1 MKRVSVYILF
11 SLAIVVSFV
20 FFELAIDR
28 HDWTTYYRN
37 HFAANAD
44 RLQDEAILARAFSIA
59 TDNVDQLIELLNSR
73 AKTDGIDIWV
83 LIYDGAI
90 YKTNI
95 LNKELGHYRFS
106 LNEPGALHD
115 VHEKN
120 YYYVTTNLKGKFQ
133 LVVGL
138 RFHEDIFYE
147 ELLSERKGL
156 IVEYVLGIILIACL
170 IFVFFFRDI
179 MRVLKNLQTRGD
191 KTYDTSKARSKE
203 AEMITRGFSAY
214 EGHAKKLEEE
224 RDLLSWQVLP
234 ALRTELMSGRT
245 PPYDF
250 NCTLVRTDFN
260 NFSKIYNEYPVE
272 EFTATINDFF
282 TDVTHIVSRYGG
294 LVHEFIGDEVIF
306 YFKDE
311 DTGDSPAIAVS
322 ALRDINEAASKYNRL
337 TLAERGYAFTV
348 KSTFATG
355 KIRFAKF
362 VNGFNLAGSILIE
375 TVRILSH
382 VVEKSG
388 NVIIFDDRHFEA
400 VQEIANTAYHATA
413 MLRGFSKEKILL
425 IYHGHKELNAV
436 LDAAAPTN
444 LEKLRYYRSDAD
456 IAQALTWAR
465 SRSEAGDVPNALRVI
480 GLMRLF
486 AVTKTD
492 GHAQATLA
500 EWLEELSMDLAS
512 VGVQKGERVDSEH
525 AKILASDRDGQ
536 LRILASALRLIE
548 NLVPKKDF
556 DLEFGARFDHILQRA
571 KLIDDRRVVANA
583 LDVLSHFKS
592 KKYPVISSDLLK
604 HPDNRVAAN
613 AIVNEGIKE
622 ITPRVMR
629 HLRKMLASRTPVH
642 QASALYA
649 MGELVGHYRL
659 KDPVYLSTQLK
670 FQDVLQKIPDYARND
685 DAMVRRQ
692 ALIAARKAGEFQIF
706 ERIWALVDSNP
717 ADSAF
722 AREVQEHMGM
732 KPESRKDA
740 A

>member
-1 MKRVSVYILF
+1 MKRVSIYILF
-11 SLAIVVSFV
+11 AIAIMGSFI
-20 FFELAIDR
+20 FFELAFDR
-28 HDWTTYYRN
+28 LDWISFYRE
-37 HFAANAD
+37 HFAENAD
-44 RLQDEAILARAFSIA
+44 RLEDQAVLTSALFTTSDSLDA
-59 TDNVDQLIELLNSR
+59 TTELLNSQTR
-73 AKTDGIDIWV
+73 LGGIDFW
-83 LIYDGAI
+83 LLLYDGKLYA
-90 YKTNI
+90 TNI
-95 LNKELGHYRFS
+95 PEAERDHFRFS
-106 LNEPGALHD
+106 FGEPRSLHVVD
-115 VHEKN
+115 RPE
-120 YYYVTTNLKGKFQ
+120 YSYVTMNLKEKFQ

-138 RFHEDIFYE
+138 RYHEDLFFKSELQKREIIITRYIFGIVMLA
-147 ELLSERKGL
+147 LL
-156 IVEYVLGIILIACL
+156 V
-170 IFVFFFRDI
+170 FVFFFRDI
-179 MRVLKNLQTRGD
+179 MRALKNLQNKGKRN
-191 KTYDTSKARSKE
+191 YVQQSVRSKE
-203 AEMITRGFSAY
+203 ADMLTRGFSAY
-214 EGHAKKLEEE
+214 EDHAKQLRDE

-250 NCTLVRTDFN
+250 NCTLVRTDIN

-311 DTGDSPAIAVS
+311 DTGDSPAIALS
-322 ALRDINEAASKYNRL
+322 AIRDINEVASKYNRL

-348 KSTFATG
+348 KSTLATG

-382 VVEKSG
+382 VIEKSG
-388 NVIIFDDRHFEA
+388 NVIIFDDRHFDA
-400 VQEIANTAYHATA
+400 VKEIANTAHHGTA
-413 MLRGFSKEKILL
+413 MLRGFSKEKVLL
-425 IYHGHKELNAV
+425 IYHGHKELKAV
-436 LDAAAPTN
+436 LDAAVPAN
-444 LEKLRYYRSDAD
+444 LEKLKYYRSDAD
-456 IAQALTWAR
+456 IAQALIWAR
-465 SRSEAGDVPNALRVI
+465 SRSEAGDVTNALKVI

-512 VGVQKGERVDSEH
+512 VAGKGASVDSEQ
-525 AKILASDRDGQ
+525 AKVLAADRDGQ
-536 LRILASALRLIE
+536 LRVLASALRLIE

-670 FQDVLQKIPDYARND
+670 FQDVLHKIPDYVTD
-685 DAMVRRQ
+685 EDPMVRRQ
-692 ALIAARKAGEFQIF
+692 ALIAARKSAEPLIF
-706 ERIWALVDSNP
+706 ARIWALVDSNP
-717 ADSAF
+717 SNSAF

-732 KPESRKDA
+732 KLESRRDA